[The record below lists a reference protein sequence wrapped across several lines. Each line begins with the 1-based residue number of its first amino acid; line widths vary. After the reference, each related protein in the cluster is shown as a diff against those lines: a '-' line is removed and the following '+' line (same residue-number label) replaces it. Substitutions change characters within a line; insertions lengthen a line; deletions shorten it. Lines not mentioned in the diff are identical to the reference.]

1 MRVQG
6 RYEPRHGDTIAERA
20 AVAKKHASP
29 WSLKADKGRGA
40 RGLTEVYAC
49 RGKLRARVARASVAC
64 TQRRS

>member
-1 MRVQG
+1 MRAQG

-40 RGLTEVYAC
+40 RGLTEA
-49 RGKLRARVARASVAC
+49 RLSGLRARVAVRRLR